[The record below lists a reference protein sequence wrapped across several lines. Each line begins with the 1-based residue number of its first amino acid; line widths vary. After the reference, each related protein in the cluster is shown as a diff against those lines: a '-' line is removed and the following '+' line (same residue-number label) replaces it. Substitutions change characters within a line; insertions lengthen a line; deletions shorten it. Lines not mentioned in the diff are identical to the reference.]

1 MVSVRKRGKVYEYR
15 FEIATVEGTRKWIT
29 KSGYPTKAE
38 AFKEGAK
45 AYNDFYYNGQKT
57 QLRENM
63 SYADFLDYWIDN
75 YASFNLHYST
85 TISYINIIKNHV
97 KPRVGF
103 YKLWQL
109 DTRLLQEFINKIY
122 VEYGFSKNY
131 MASILKVV
139 KGSLKYACYTL
150 NYINTNPAEHVHAP
164 RIDKIEKDPAH
175 IFTQEEIERILDRF
189 KGTHSIY
196 YAFLTAYYTGMRVSE
211 VYGLTWDCVDFEK
224 KTLTI
229 NKNIIKKN
237 QYGLPKRKNIT
248 KGHSV
253 GVWYYGDC
261 KNPQSRRTISIG
273 DTLVNALKDYKKEQ
287 EENRKF
293 YGDSYLS
300 GFIKGFEVVPYPYI
314 VNVTGLPE
322 EVGKTYEGK
331 TLFTLKDGKYIAN
344 YNESLSI
351 LEYLFP
357 KDKNIFLMCGAGGYA
372 GSTKEMLVALGWDE
386 NKIYNIGGY
395 WYYNGNNNVEV
406 KRTTNNKTYYDF
418 YKINYHNIDFT
429 NLTKVSK

>member
-1 MVSVRKRGKVYEYR
+1 MKNKLIYVLLTILLLSIGLNIYILVNRKISKTSELPKPELSEGLRGTFGIDKNINE
-15 FEIATVEGTRKWIT
+15 TT
-29 KSGYPTKAE
+29 
-38 AFKEGAK
+38 
-45 AYNDFYYNGQKT
+45 
-57 QLRENM
+57 
-63 SYADFLDYWIDN
+63 IDN
-75 YASFNLHYST
+75 Y
-85 TISYINIIKNHV
+85 
-97 KPRVGF
+97 
-103 YKLWQL
+103 
-109 DTRLLQEFINKIY
+109 
-122 VEYGFSKNY
+122 
-131 MASILKVV
+131 
-139 KGSLKYACYTL
+139 L
-150 NYINTNPAEHVHAP
+150 NRSDSVY
-164 RIDKIEKDPAH
+164 RDMRMLKDPGNYEA
-175 IFTQEEIERILDRF
+175 
-189 KGTHSIY
+189 
-196 YAFLTAYYTGMRVSE
+196 
-211 VYGLTWDCVDFEK
+211 
-224 KTLTI
+224 
-229 NKNIIKKN
+229 
-237 QYGLPKRKNIT
+237 
-248 KGHSV
+248 
-253 GVWYYGDC
+253 
-261 KNPQSRRTISIG
+261 IG
-273 DTLVNALKDYKKEQ
+273 
-287 EENRKF
+287 
-293 YGDSYLS
+293 GDSYLS

>member
-1 MVSVRKRGKVYEYR
+1 MKNKLIYVLLTILLLSIGLNIYNLVNRKTSKVSDLPKPKLSEGLRGTFGIDKNINE
-15 FEIATVEGTRKWIT
+15 TT
-29 KSGYPTKAE
+29 
-38 AFKEGAK
+38 
-45 AYNDFYYNGQKT
+45 
-57 QLRENM
+57 
-63 SYADFLDYWIDN
+63 IDN
-75 YASFNLHYST
+75 Y
-85 TISYINIIKNHV
+85 
-97 KPRVGF
+97 
-103 YKLWQL
+103 
-109 DTRLLQEFINKIY
+109 
-122 VEYGFSKNY
+122 
-131 MASILKVV
+131 
-139 KGSLKYACYTL
+139 L
-150 NYINTNPAEHVHAP
+150 NRYDSVY
-164 RIDKIEKDPAH
+164 RDMRMLKDPGNYEA
-175 IFTQEEIERILDRF
+175 
-189 KGTHSIY
+189 
-196 YAFLTAYYTGMRVSE
+196 
-211 VYGLTWDCVDFEK
+211 
-224 KTLTI
+224 
-229 NKNIIKKN
+229 
-237 QYGLPKRKNIT
+237 
-248 KGHSV
+248 
-253 GVWYYGDC
+253 
-261 KNPQSRRTISIG
+261 IG
-273 DTLVNALKDYKKEQ
+273 
-287 EENRKF
+287 
-293 YGDSYLS
+293 GDSYLS